1 MVGRGRAAEHG
12 GMRIPT
18 WLIPLSRWVPERGA
32 PHRAADPDPDLD
44 PSHWVLSS
52 LDLAEGLDVAEVGGP
67 LPAFP
72 DTMPA
77 FQIPRA

>member
-1 MVGRGRAAEHG
+1 
-12 GMRIPT
+12 MRFPT
-18 WLIPLSRWVPERGA
+18 WLIPLSRRVPARDDAERE
-32 PHRAADPDPDLD
+32 ADHDS

-52 LDLAEGLDVAEVGGP
+52 LDLAEGLDVAELSGP

-77 FQIPRA
+77 FQVPQA

>member
-1 MVGRGRAAEHG
+1 MAVSGCGAEDG
-12 GMRIPT
+12 AMRILT
-18 WLIPLSRWVPERGA
+18 WLIPPSRRRSARDDDAPEA
-32 PHRAADPDPDLD
+32 EIDS
-44 PSHWVLSS
+44 PSHWMLSS
-52 LDLAEGLDVAEVGGP
+52 LDLTEGLDVAELSGP

>member
-1 MVGRGRAAEHG
+1 
-12 GMRIPT
+12 MRIPT
-18 WLIPLSRWVPERGA
+18 WLIPLSRWVPARDTGERRSASDG
-32 PHRAADPDPDLD
+32 H
-44 PSHWVLSS
+44 SHWVLSS
-52 LDLAEGLDVAEVGGP
+52 LDLAEGLEVAEVSGP

>member
-1 MVGRGRAAEHG
+1 MAGVACGAEDG
-12 GMRIPT
+12 AMRIPT
-18 WLIPLSRWVPERGA
+18 WLIPLSRWVPARDDGG
-32 PHRAADPDPDLD
+32 LD
-44 PSHWVLSS
+44 VEIGDNSSHWVLSS
-52 LDLAEGLDVAEVGGP
+52 LDLAEGLDVAELSGP

>member
-1 MVGRGRAAEHG
+1 MVARSHGAEDG
-12 GMRIPT
+12 AMRIPT
-18 WLIPLSRWVPERGA
+18 WLIPLSRWVPARDDLGRDAE
-32 PHRAADPDPDLD
+32 ADHS

-52 LDLAEGLDVAEVGGP
+52 LDLAEGLDVAELSGP

>member
-1 MVGRGRAAEHG
+1 MVACGCGAEDG
-12 GMRIPT
+12 AMRIPS
-18 WLIPLSRWVPERGA
+18 WLIPLSRWAPARDDTDPEA
-32 PHRAADPDPDLD
+32 QADG

-52 LDLAEGLDVAEVGGP
+52 LDLAEGLEVAEINGP

>member
-1 MVGRGRAAEHG
+1 MAAAGRGAEDG
-12 GMRIPT
+12 AMRIPT
-18 WLIPLSRWVPERGA
+18 WLIPLSRWAPARAGA
-32 PHRAADPDPDLD
+32 DRDAETADP
-44 PSHWVLSS
+44 PSHWLLSS
-52 LDLAEGLDVAEVGGP
+52 LDLAEGLDVAELDAP

>member
-1 MVGRGRAAEHG
+1 MAGTCRGAEDG
-12 GMRIPT
+12 AMRIPT
-18 WLIPLSRWVPERGA
+18 WLIPLSRWA
-32 PHRAADPDPDLD
+32 PARDDADDDVEVHD
-44 PSHWVLSS
+44 NPSHWVLSS
-52 LDLAEGLDVAEVGGP
+52 LDLAEGLDVAELSGP